1 MFNNLSL
8 DMFRHLMPNNSPP
21 PNLRDF
27 QRQKLYRFEEA
38 SLQKHPFNQDLALTE
53 CTALARKYNPRIKV
67 KDGRG
72 RRHAGASFGENLI
85 TLPRWS
91 RQTVIVLHEIAHT
104 LVDDRKYPHHGA
116 EFVGVLFALLSQES
130 ISTIPELCDAANR
143 SKLRY
148 DRNWIYRY
156 PHQTRRSARL

>member
-8 DMFRHLMPNNSPP
+8 DMFRHLMPNNPPP

-38 SLQKHPFNQDLALTE
+38 RLQKHPFNQDLALTE

-72 RRHAGASFGENLI
+72 RRHAGASFGEKPNH
-85 TLPRWS
+85 PAPVVAPDGDRAA
-91 RQTVIVLHEIAHT
+91 RDRAHI
-104 LVDDRKYPHHGA
+104 G
-116 EFVGVLFALLSQES
+116 
-130 ISTIPELCDAANR
+130 
-143 SKLRY
+143 
-148 DRNWIYRY
+148 
-156 PHQTRRSARL
+156 